1 MPRVIHSDNLNLVID
16 AIRQQ
21 GGSARLEEILSK
33 IAKPVPRRTLQRWLK
48 LLTQAGRVEVVGQ
61 GPVTIYRIPAAASAV
76 SATEESTEDKD
87 IPLSI
92 PGKEILDY
100 VRQPLSAR
108 QPVNYDR
115 SFLDRY
121 EPNRTWYLS
130 ESVRKRLGKMGDTG
144 ELNRPAGTYGREVLN
159 RLLIDLSWSSS
170 RLEGNTYSQLDTRRL
185 IEFGER
191 AEGKDAQEARMIL
204 NHKAAIEML
213 VANIET
219 VGFNSYTILNLHGLL
234 SEDLLTDPDASGRLR
249 QRYVDIGGSS
259 YKPPGLPQV
268 IDELFREMLDKAN
281 QITDPFEQSFFA
293 LVHIPYLQPFDDVNK
308 RVSRLA
314 ANIPLLKQN
323 FCPLTFLGVPQRT
336 YTSGLLGIYE
346 MTRFELLADVFIWA
360 YERSTREYLAVRQS
374 LSDPDPV
381 RLRYHR
387 QIHDLVGRLV
397 RELNADP
404 LPVIQA
410 EASKLPQPHQ
420 AAFSENVTDDLK
432 RLHEGVLARYG
443 LLPSEFEI
451 WKSHQNRPRGNQ

>member
-1 MPRVIHSDNLNLVID
+1 MPRVISSESLNLVID

-21 GGSARLEEILSK
+21 GGSARLEEISSK
-33 IAKPVPRRTLQRWLK
+33 IAKPIPRRTLQRWLK
-48 LLTQAGRVEVVGQ
+48 ALTQAGRVEVVGQ
-61 GPVTIYRIPAAASAV
+61 GPVTVYRISAALPAV
-76 SATEESTEDKD
+76 SPAEGSTQDQD

-92 PGKEILDY
+92 PGREILDY

-115 SFLDRY
+115 GFLNRY
-121 EPNRTWYLS
+121 EPNKTWYLS
-130 ESVRKRLGKMGDTG
+130 EGIRKRLREMGDTG
-144 ELNRPAGTYGREVLN
+144 ELERPAGTYGREVLN

-219 VGFNSYTILNLHGLL
+219 VGFNAYTILNLHGLL
-234 SEDLLTDPDASGRLR
+234 SEDLLVDPDASGRLR
-249 QRYVDIGGSS
+249 QRSVDIGGSS
-259 YKPPGLPQV
+259 YKPPGLPQM
-268 IDELFREMLDKAN
+268 IDELFREVLDKAN

-314 ANIPLLKQN
+314 ANIPLFKQN
-323 FCPLTFLGVPQRT
+323 FCPLTFLGVPQPT
-336 YTSGLLGIYE
+336 YISGLLGVYE
-346 MTRFELLADVFIWA
+346 MSRVELLADVFVWA

-404 LPVIQA
+404 LKVLEE
-410 EASKLPQPHQ
+410 EAAKLPEAHRF
-420 AAFSENVTDDLK
+420 AFIENVTDDLK

-443 LLPSEFEI
+443 LRPSEFEA
-451 WKSHQNRPRGNQ
+451 WRSHRK